1 MPTKTRAFVVG
12 APDGRYV
19 QQLATAAPA
28 HLDVRVAPFH
38 ELRSELGAGQQDA
51 DAFAL
56 SAPPHERI
64 FLGGER
70 IQPHDLVWVR
80 SMPLGSLETIVFR
93 MDVLA
98 ALQRQGT
105 RVFNSPKALE
115 YAIDKYLSLSL
126 LASAGLP
133 VPQTTTDQTAERA
146 MAAFESLGGDVVVKP
161 LFGAE
166 GRGLIRICDPDH
178 AFRVFKS
185 IESLGQLIYQQ
196 AFIPHGGRDYRI
208 LFIGQK
214 HWAIERVQLDDW
226 RTNLA
231 RGGHC
236 NRYSLPAEVV
246 DIARRATETLGL
258 HYAGVDLV
266 RDPRSETWYLLEVN
280 GVPGWHGIARAFQVD
295 IPAELWHWASH
306 VNVGS

>member
-19 QQLATAAPA
+19 QQLAAAAPA
-28 HLDVRVAPFH
+28 GLDVRVAPFH
-38 ELRSELGAGQQDA
+38 ELRSELGVGRPDA
-51 DAFAL
+51 SPPL
-56 SAPPHERI
+56 TSTRPHEHI

-70 IQPHDLVWVR
+70 IQPQDLVWVR

-98 ALQRQGT
+98 GLQRQGT

-133 VPQTTTDQTAERA
+133 VPPTTTDQTADRA
-146 MAAFESLGGDVVVKP
+146 MAAFEWLGGDVVVKP

-166 GRGLIRICDPDH
+166 GRGLIRICDSDH
-178 AFRVFKS
+178 AFRVFRS
-185 IESLGQLIYQQ
+185 IETLGQVIYQQ

-208 LFIGQK
+208 LLVGEK
-214 HWAIERVQLDDW
+214 HWAIERAQRDDW

-231 RGGHC
+231 RGGQC
-236 NRYSLPAEVV
+236 TRFSMPAEVV
-246 DIARRATETLGL
+246 EIAAKATETLGL

-266 RDPRSETWYLLEVN
+266 RDPRSGTWYLLEVN
-280 GVPGWHGIARAFQVD
+280 GVPGWQGIAHAFQAD
-295 IPAELWHWASH
+295 IPAELWHWATHSH
-306 VNVGS
+306 VVD